1 VWHSCFS
8 KFLSSF
14 SPVAIEGQRQTLEDN
29 NESGDYLPRIASN
42 YLKVPTKGNDKT
54 KKVTALRRDYHAVM
68 IVARIGRSTATP
80 PILSLLFPL

>member
-1 VWHSCFS
+1 MWHSCFFEIS
-8 KFLSSF
+8 FLF
-14 SPVAIEGQRQTLEDN
+14 SRVAIEGQRQTLEDN

-68 IVARIGRSTATP
+68 IVARIGRSPATP